1 MDLPYSTGTVPS
13 GWTQMAIDLI
23 FKNEY
28 AGDHNKI
35 LCDAAI
41 QVQGLIFLSPTLWEA
56 LLLPYWTLLSMC
68 PDQ

>member
-1 MDLPYSTGTVPS
+1 
-13 GWTQMAIDLI
+13 MAIDLI